1 MSLLRAAALALIA
14 PSAQSLQ
21 NGLAL
26 TPPRGFSTW
35 QQWPDPGPDGT
46 VAGASGHSIS
56 EETSRRYM
64 NGIVSAGLNKLNYTY
79 FIVDEPCFI
88 GRDASGALLENK
100 TTWPC
105 APTLPPSGSSAD
117 CVGLGL
123 TARAR
128 AVPVQERAQV
138 VRGGAALPR
147 HEAWHLSA
155 PPPPDSRPQVPPR
168 SGRR

>member
-105 APTLPPSGSSAD
+105 APTLPQRQQRRLRGAGADGACACGARAGTGSS
-117 CVGLGL
+117 
-123 TARAR
+123 
-128 AVPVQERAQV
+128 
-138 VRGGAALPR
+138 
-147 HEAWHLSA
+147 
-155 PPPPDSRPQVPPR
+155 R
-168 SGRR
+168 SGRSCAPTA